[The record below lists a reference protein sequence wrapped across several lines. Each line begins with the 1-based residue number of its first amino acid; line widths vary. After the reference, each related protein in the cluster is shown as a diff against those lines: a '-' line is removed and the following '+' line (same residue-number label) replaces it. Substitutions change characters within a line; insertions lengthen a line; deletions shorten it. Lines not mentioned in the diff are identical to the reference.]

1 MVLGSRGERVVAESG
16 VEVGV
21 RQGRQ
26 AEADVVGG
34 GGGAGGAVI
43 GDGGLVERHRRA
55 GAWRRV
61 SPAMLAT
68 EIGRVRLEDLPGAP
82 DPNELA
88 PGGRNISIAP
98 GWPSRRRAGTP
109 DAEGGHATE
118 PRHIVPETAVMV
130 TTRCVQRQFKLGPSQ
145 KVNDLF
151 EYLLAFASTKYGVGL
166 LGVDVQSNHAHQV
179 LVDLD
184 GQLPD
189 IVQEV
194 QDTPTERPLW

>member
-1 MVLGSRGERVVAESG
+1 
-16 VEVGV
+16 
-21 RQGRQ
+21 
-26 AEADVVGG
+26 
-34 GGGAGGAVI
+34 
-43 GDGGLVERHRRA
+43 
-55 GAWRRV
+55 
-61 SPAMLAT
+61 
-68 EIGRVRLEDLPGAP
+68 
-82 DPNELA
+82 
-88 PGGRNISIAP
+88 
-98 GWPSRRRAGTP
+98 
-109 DAEGGHATE
+109 
-118 PRHIVPETAVMV
+118 MV